1 MPNYSPFLKS
11 YELLHFVLFQVRR
24 SICRCK
30 LTRNHHHP
38 NPLQTL
44 VLRQQMQRLSL
55 KMEDFFFFFG
65 AHRKIPVD
73 LEQQRLGYMTK
84 DCLMH
89 FRILTVSYQFHL
101 TFPVKSPFLK
111 QNRRKEAKKKREVTK
126 IILTRKGRSASFFFL
141 YFSIYLLLSL

>member
-1 MPNYSPFLKS
+1 M
-11 YELLHFVLFQVRR
+11 
-24 SICRCK
+24 
-30 LTRNHHHP
+30 
-38 NPLQTL
+38 QTYTEPPPPKPPSNISAETANAKTQSKNG
-44 VLRQQMQRLSL
+44 R
-55 KMEDFFFFFG
+55 FFFFFG

-73 LEQQRLGYMTK
+73 LEQQRLGYMTQ